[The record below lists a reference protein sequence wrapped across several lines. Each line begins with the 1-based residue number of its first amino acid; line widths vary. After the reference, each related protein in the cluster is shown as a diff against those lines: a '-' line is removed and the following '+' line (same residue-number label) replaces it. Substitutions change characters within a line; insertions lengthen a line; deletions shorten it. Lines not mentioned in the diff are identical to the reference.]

1 MYKLIAM
8 DLDGTLLDDNKDI
21 SKENLIFIDR
31 AIKTGYEIVIATGR
45 GYSSAKNIIQKID
58 NHVTILA
65 NNGNIVKHSF
75 DDRVI
80 ISKYLDKE
88 DFKNVVRDGKKR
100 KLDPIIH
107 LDGYSYNYDIA
118 VEHGDDYLGYYN
130 YLKNSVSH
138 RRIKNLDEIEEG
150 ILAVVYPGKSD
161 QLNSFYRELM
171 EKYPGVYSA
180 HVIENMEIA
189 EAFLEV
195 MNPDGTKWLSL
206 VEYASNKGIKPEEII
221 AIGDNNNDTSM
232 IKGAGLGIAMV
243 NGSDALKRKADI
255 ITAKDNNESGLAFEL
270 RRILKI

>member
-8 DLDGTLLDDNKDI
+8 DLDGTLLDDKKDI
-21 SKENLIFIDR
+21 SRENLIFIDK
-31 AIKTGYEIVIATGR
+31 AIEKGYEIVIATGR
-45 GYSSAKNIIQKID
+45 GYSSAKSIIKKID
-58 NHVTILA
+58 SHVTILA

-80 ISKYLDKE
+80 ISKYLDKK
-88 DFKNVVRDGKKR
+88 DFRNVVRDGKKR

-107 LDGYSYNYDIA
+107 IDDYGHGYDIA

-130 YLKNSVSH
+130 YLKNSISH
-138 RRIKNLDEIEEG
+138 RRIENLDDINEG
-150 ILAVVYPGKSD
+150 ILAVVYLGKSD
-161 QLNSFYRELM
+161 QLNSFYRELK
-171 EKYPGVYSA
+171 EKYPGVYSS

-195 MNPDGTKWLSL
+195 MNPTGTKWLSL
-206 VEYASNKGIKPEEII
+206 VEYASSKGIKPKEII

-243 NGSDALKRKADI
+243 NGSDSLKRKADI
-255 ITAKDNNESGLAFEL
+255 ITAKDNNESGLAYEL
-270 RRILKI
+270 RRLLNI